1 MSDEMLRR
9 TAAVSK
15 FDHPLIWLVIPTS
28 SLLIGQAVAAL
39 PLTIPFRVF
48 FLPLIPLLL
57 VIKTKTRRWGLLI
70 FAVSLAFSVGYIRHW
85 QLLHPVFPPN
95 HVRLFSE
102 EKNVRLYLEGVF
114 AREPE
119 KLPNRHRW
127 LVRCE
132 RIWHPTGAE
141 EISGNLLVS
150 SRNVRR
156 EWHYGDRVRFWI
168 RPQAPRDA
176 GNPGGFDYATYLAR
190 QEIYAIGYLEND
202 LEVELV
208 TRSPGPVRG
217 AIESLRREIRRYID
231 RHVAGDEGALLKA
244 LVVGDMGAVTKQ
256 MRDEFTAA
264 GVNHVLSISGLH
276 VSMLGLVVFW
286 LIRFGCSYSSYLL
299 LRWNLVKVGT
309 FCSFLAV
316 VFYTAIAGAMVPTV
330 RSAIMIGVYE
340 LAVLLDREEEVF
352 ASLTFAALLI
362 ALIWPAV
369 IADIS
374 FQLSFLAVL
383 FIVWGMRRMMDRS
396 APRIR
401 DELPQ
406 ERSWW
411 KRKLEQG
418 RLHLAVPLF
427 ATLGTGPLI
436 AHYFGHLSLAGFVSN
451 PLVVPLVGFIVV
463 PLGLI
468 MGFLSLILPAA
479 AGLLVWLTE
488 YLLSATLWLV
498 RLFARLPLAN
508 IAVPVP
514 NAFEVTALYLLIVV
528 LFLLRRNRF
537 AIVAVVVFALALG
550 ADAFYWWLE
559 RWDRKELR
567 VTHLNVGQGDAA
579 VVELPHSKVL
589 VIDAGGTPLGDFDT
603 GESIAGPFLRSRKI
617 LKVDYLFVSHP
628 RIDHYGGMRS
638 IAMEFAPLEFWSG
651 PAKGKTARFDD
662 LEEALEK
669 GDIKRVTLSDQEP
682 CRAIDGV
689 KLCVLHPPPDGTDD
703 TSVVLRMQFGKVQ
716 FLFAGDLDKRDEQR
730 LQAKAEQLRS
740 TVLKVPRHGSAG
752 SSTQEFVTAVGPSL
766 AIFSVGA
773 RNPFGFPR
781 EEVVARY
788 REVGAEILRT
798 DEDGAIIVET
808 DGTTIRY
815 RGYKSGKQGA
825 LSF

>member
-1 MSDEMLRR
+1 MSGETLTR
-9 TAAVSK
+9 TAAVAK
-15 FDHPLIWLVIPTS
+15 FAHPLVWLVVPTL
-28 SLLIGQAVAAL
+28 SLLAGQAMAAL
-39 PLTIPFRVF
+39 PLVLPSQVF
-48 FLPLIPLLL
+48 FLPLILLLL
-57 VIKTKTRRWGLLI
+57 VIRTTARRWGILL
-70 FAVSLAFSVGYIRHW
+70 FVVSLGFWLGYIRHW
-85 QLLHPVFPPN
+85 QLLHPDLPPS
-95 HVRLFSE
+95 HVRALT
-102 EKNVRLYLEGVF
+102 NDNARLYLEGTL

-119 KLPNRHRW
+119 KLPNRSRW

-150 SRNVRR
+150 TRHVRR
-156 EWHYGDRVRFWI
+156 EWNYGDRVRFWI

-190 QEIYAIGYLEND
+190 QEIYAIGYLESD
-202 LEVELV
+202 REVELV
-208 TRSPGPVRG
+208 ARRPGRVRG

-231 RHVAGDEGALLKA
+231 QHVSSDNGALMKA
-244 LVVGDMGAVTKQ
+244 LVVGDMGAVTKE
-256 MRDEFTAA
+256 MRNEFTAA

-286 LIRFGCSYSSYLL
+286 LVRFGCSYSTYLT

-309 FCSFLAV
+309 FFSFLAV

-352 ASLTFAALLI
+352 ASLTFAALII

-383 FIVWGMRRMMDRS
+383 FIVWGMRRMIDGS
-396 APRIR
+396 PRRPR

-411 KRKLEQG
+411 KHRLQQG
-418 RLHLAVPLF
+418 RLHLAVPFF

-436 AHYFGHLSLAGFVSN
+436 AHYFGHLSLAGFISN
-451 PLVVPLVGFIVV
+451 PVIVPLVGFIVV
-463 PLGLI
+463 PLGLVA
-468 MGFLSLILPAA
+468 GFLSLILPAT
-479 AGLLVWLTE
+479 AGVLVWPAE

-498 RLFARLPLAN
+498 RLFAHLPLAN
-508 IAVPVP
+508 VAVPAP
-514 NAFEVTALYLLIVV
+514 NAFEVTALYLFIVAA
-528 LFLLRRNRF
+528 FLLRKNRF
-537 AIVAVVVFALALG
+537 SIAAVVVLVLALT
-550 ADAFYWWLE
+550 ADAFYWWRE

-579 VVELPHSKVL
+579 VVELPRSKVL
-589 VIDAGGTPLGDFDT
+589 VIDAGGTALGDFDT
-603 GESIAGPFLRSRKI
+603 GESIVGPFLRSRKI

-638 IAMEFAPLEFWSG
+638 IAMEFAPAEFWSG
-651 PAKGKTARFDD
+651 PTKGRTTRFDD
-662 LEEALEK
+662 LEEALGK
-669 GDIKRVTLSDQEP
+669 ARIKRVSLSDQEP

-689 KLCVLHPPPDGTDD
+689 KLCVLYPPPDGVGD
-703 TSVVLRMQFGKVQ
+703 TSVVLRLEFGKVR

-730 LQAKAEQLRS
+730 LQLKAEQLRS
-740 TVLKVPRHGSAG
+740 PVLKVPRHGSAG
-752 SSTQEFVTAVGPSL
+752 SSTQEFVTAVRPSL
-766 AIFSVGA
+766 AIFSVGP

-781 EEVVARY
+781 DEVITRY

-798 DEDGAIIVET
+798 DVDGAIILET
-808 DGTTIRY
+808 DGATIRY
-815 RGYKSGKQGA
+815 RGYKSGKNGT

>member
-1 MSDEMLRR
+1 MLKE

-28 SLLIGQAVAAL
+28 SLLIGQAAATL
-39 PLTIPFRVF
+39 PLTIPFQF
-48 FLPLIPLLL
+48 FFFPLISLLL
-57 VIKTKTRRWGLLI
+57 VVKAKTRRWGLLT
-70 FAVSLAFSVGYIRHW
+70 FAASLAFSVGYIRHW

-95 HVRLFSE
+95 HVRLFSQD
-102 EKNVRLYLEGVF
+102 NARLYLEGAL

-119 KLPNRHRW
+119 KLPNRSRW
-127 LVRCE
+127 LLQCE

-150 SRNVRR
+150 IRQVRR

-190 QEIYAIGYLEND
+190 QDIYAIGYLESD
-202 LEVELV
+202 QEVELV
-208 TRSPGPVRG
+208 THGAGRMRG

-231 RHVAGDEGALLKA
+231 QHVSPDNGALMKA
-244 LVVGDMGAVTKQ
+244 LVVGDMGAVTKE
-256 MRDEFTAA
+256 MRGEFTAA

-286 LIRFGCSYSSYLL
+286 LVRFGCSYSPYLL
-299 LRWNLVKVGT
+299 LRWNLLKVGT
-309 FCSFLAV
+309 FFSFLAV

-340 LAVLLDREEEVF
+340 LAVLLDREEEVL
-352 ASLTFAALLI
+352 ASLTFAALVI

-383 FIVWGMRRMMDRS
+383 FIVWGMGRMMDRTRRRR
-396 APRIR
+396 PR

-411 KRKLEQG
+411 KSRLEQG
-418 RLHLAVPLF
+418 KFHLAVPLF

-436 AHYFGHLSLAGFVSN
+436 AHYFGHLSLAGFISN
-451 PLVVPLVGFIVV
+451 PVVVPLVGFIVV
-463 PLGLI
+463 PLGLA
-468 MGFLSLILPAA
+468 MGFFSLILPAA
-479 AGLLVWLTE
+479 AGIFVWPAE
-488 YLLSATLWLV
+488 FLLSATLWLV
-498 RLFARLPLAN
+498 RLFSRLPLAN

-514 NAFEVTALYLLIVV
+514 NVFEVTVLYVFIIAV
-528 LFLLRRNRF
+528 FLLRRNRF
-537 AIVAVVVFALALG
+537 AIVAVAAFVLALAVDG
-550 ADAFYWWLE
+550 FYWWRE

-579 VVELPHSKVL
+579 VVELPRSKVL
-589 VIDAGGTPLGDFDT
+589 VIDAGGAALGDFDT
-603 GESIAGPFLRSRKI
+603 GESIVGPFLRSRKI

-628 RIDHYGGMRS
+628 RVDHYGGMRS

-651 PAKGKTARFDD
+651 PSRGKTSRFDD
-662 LEEALEK
+662 LEEALDK
-669 GDIKRVTLSDQEP
+669 RDIKRIVLNDQEP

-689 KLCVLHPPPDGTDD
+689 KLCVLYPPPGGGEDA
-703 TSVVLRMQFGKVQ
+703 SVVLRLEFGKVR
-716 FLFAGDLDKRDEQR
+716 FLFAGDVDKRDEQG
-730 LQAKAEQLRS
+730 LQLKKDELRS
-740 TVLKVPRHGSAG
+740 PVLKIPRHGSAG
-752 SSTQEFVTAVGPSL
+752 SSTPEFVTAVRPSL

-781 EEVVARY
+781 EEVLARY
-788 REVGAEILRT
+788 REVGAKILRT

-815 RGYKSGKQGA
+815 TGHKSGEKGT